1 MSNNYTT
8 TWVDFENEYRDRDSS
23 LIVEL
28 KTNKFSTSREIEL
41 QDILYKIWTKRD
53 NVDFKD
59 IENLRNFL
67 NEIGKS
73 KFEF

>member
-28 KTNKFSTSREIEL
+28 KTNKFSTSREIKL
-41 QDILYKIWTKRD
+41 QDILYKIWTKKD

-59 IENLRNFL
+59 IENLRKFL

-73 KFEF
+73 KFEI

>member
-41 QDILYKIWTKRD
+41 QDILYKIWTKKD

-59 IENLRNFL
+59 IENLRKFL

-73 KFEF
+73 KFEI